1 MLKFEPPL
9 GPQRLWNS
17 TSMIN
22 KQLINVPKTI
32 TRIDTGYK
40 YLHSVTCVN
49 DVEIWTSGEE
59 RNWRLYNIQDDLVRS
74 IETKKGNIPR
84 DIAVEN
90 SGNIV
95 YTLGENQSVY
105 RIRNIST
112 QIEKVIQLDTA

>member
-1 MLKFEPPL
+1 MLNFEPPL

-17 TSMIN
+17 TLMIN

-49 DVEIWTSGEE
+49 DVEISISGEE

-95 YTLGENQSVY
+95 YTDGENQSVY

-112 QIEKVIQLDTA
+112 QTEKVIQLDTA

>member
-1 MLKFEPPL
+1 MEI
-9 GPQRLWNS
+9 QRLWNS

-22 KQLINVPKTI
+22 KQLIKVPKTI
-32 TRIDTGYK
+32 ARIDTGYK
-40 YLHSVTCVN
+40 YLHSVTRVN

-90 SGNIV
+90 NGNIV

-105 RIRNIST
+105 RKRNIST
-112 QIEKVIQLDTA
+112 QIKK